1 MYAVIR
7 HYRSQAGSVE
17 EATRQVQEE
26 LLPKVRQIAGFVG
39 YYLFNPS
46 PQEIAAISLFESQ
59 AGAEESVRKAQEWV
73 RQNPDIAR
81 LLPDPPQIIA
91 GEVTLHAG
99 Q

>member
-17 EATRQVQEE
+17 EATSQVQEQ
-26 LLPKVRQIAGFVG
+26 LLPKIRQIAGFAG
-39 YYLFNPS
+39 YYVFNPG
-46 PQEIAAISLFESQ
+46 PQEIATISLFESQ
-59 AGAEESVRKAQEWV
+59 AGADESVRQAKEWV
-73 RQNPDIAR
+73 RQNPVMAR

-91 GEVTLHAG
+91 GEVTLHAR